1 MDLAV
6 EGRIDEV
13 MALFKEK
20 SPKKYILNYV
30 AMRKSLRTLYV
41 EALGY
46 QAKFRLKDFIL
57 PKNLTSSTSSIS
69 SGVILCLHNK
79 VIYK

>member
-1 MDLAV
+1 MMDLAV

-41 EALGY
+41 
-46 QAKFRLKDFIL
+46 
-57 PKNLTSSTSSIS
+57 
-69 SGVILCLHNK
+69 
-79 VIYK
+79 